1 MLSCLFWESFSL
13 VGWYLETAKNFA
25 LHFHSNRKEKEGKEN
40 LKTLKRLPNT
50 GKSNK
55 DSLTPVCSPPPFSP
69 IPQTH
74 KETEGKEVVA

>member
-55 DSLTPVCSPPPFSP
+55 DSLTPVCSPPPFNSL
-69 IPQTH
+69 PQTH